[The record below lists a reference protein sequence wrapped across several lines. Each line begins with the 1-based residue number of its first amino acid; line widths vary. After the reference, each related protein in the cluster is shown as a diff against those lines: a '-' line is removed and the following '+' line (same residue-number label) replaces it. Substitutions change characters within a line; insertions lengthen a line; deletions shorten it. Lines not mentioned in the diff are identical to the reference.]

1 MNEVSADSYTRMKYL
16 DMETLRVFIV
26 AGTTIGEL
34 PVLLEDHTWTG
45 VNEKTVV
52 GISVNGRKIDFDGG
66 PTTVTPGDTLTVEFD
81 GRFTIE

>member
-1 MNEVSADSYTRMKYL
+1 MNEVSAHSYRYL

-26 AGTTIGEL
+26 ANTISEIPVALEATT
-34 PVLLEDHTWTG
+34 WSN
-45 VNEKTVV
+45 VNMETVV

-66 PTTVTPGDTLTVEFD
+66 PTTITPGDTLTVEFD